1 MGNARPIVFL
11 AVLTP
16 CVEFL
21 TGSTSAIGVL
31 TNPVSALVFV
41 VITLPGYI
49 LPVLLIRDALVAWN
63 KGGPS
68 LLSLGIAYGAV
79 NEGLLAKTYFSVNP
93 LSPMLGPG
101 GGVGRWIGV
110 NWPWVTEITLFHM
123 IVSIS
128 VPVTLAFLLFPDSR
142 QIRLLSRRTVR
153 WFLAY
158 LLAVILGLLTIQ
170 SLFSLTFRD
179 LLPLMVLPASIV
191 LGGVYLA
198 RRLPCPV
205 LRLTFPSWLLKPLP
219 LTVSSMGL
227 FLLVFFPII
236 RFFPFPF
243 TPLTFASQRFY
254 SWGTA
259 AGVIATVYPVILVAL
274 VIRFL
279 SRHALTEAQ
288 LAAVTTGVMIFPLA
302 TAISV
307 HDFLQGDLAAA
318 AAYIAAI
325 AVAWR
330 RVRHRGAPVVPTA
343 TAP

>member
-1 MGNARPIVFL
+1 MGNARIIVFL

-41 VITLPGYI
+41 VITAPGYI
-49 LPVLLIRDALVAWN
+49 LPVLLIRDALVVWN

-68 LLSLGIAYGAV
+68 LLTLGIAYGAV

-123 IVSIS
+123 VVSIS
-128 VPVTLAFLLFPDSR
+128 VPVTLAFLLFPESR
-142 QIRLLSRRTVR
+142 QVRFLSRRTIR
-153 WFLAY
+153 WFLVY
-158 LLAVILGLLTIQ
+158 LLAIVLGLLTIQ
-170 SLFSLTFRD
+170 SLFSLTFRG

-191 LGGVYLA
+191 LGGIYLA
-198 RRLPCPV
+198 RRLPTPDPG
-205 LRLTFPSWLLKPLP
+205 LRLPRWISRPVPLA
-219 LTVSSMGL
+219 LASMAL
-227 FLLVFFPII
+227 FLGVFFPII

-243 TPLTFASQRFY
+243 TPLTLASQRFY
-254 SWGTA
+254 SLGTA
-259 AGVIATVYPVILVAL
+259 AGVIATIYPVILVA
-274 VIRFL
+274 VAIRYL
-279 SRHALTEAQ
+279 TRHTLTEAQ
-288 LAAVTTGVMIFPLA
+288 LAAVTTGMMILPLA

-307 HDFLQGDLAAA
+307 HDFPQGDLAAA

-325 AVAWR
+325 VVAWR
-330 RVRHRGAPVVPTA
+330 RIRHRASVVERNSSTS
-343 TAP
+343 